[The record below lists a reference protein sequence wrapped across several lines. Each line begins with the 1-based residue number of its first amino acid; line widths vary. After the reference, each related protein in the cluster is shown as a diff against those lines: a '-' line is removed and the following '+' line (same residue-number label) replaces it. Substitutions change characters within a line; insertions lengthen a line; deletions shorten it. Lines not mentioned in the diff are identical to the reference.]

1 MERHRPSNCVP
12 NRTGGPM
19 RHHHRHY
26 DYHQR
31 VISGVILAGALTL
44 SGCDN
49 LLEVELPGATTAEAL
64 DDPAFA
70 TLLTT
75 SVQGEFECAYSSFVW
90 GTSHLGGEII
100 GGFVEAGGAEWLQR
114 NVTPASSDYVG
125 SGCGGT
131 GVYAP
136 MATARALADDVI
148 GRLEAWTDQ
157 EVAGRSGLLA
167 KANLYAGFNYV
178 IFGDAMCS
186 AAFDNGPEVQPPS
199 MFELAKDRFTEAVSL
214 AIDAQTRNA
223 AYVGLARANI
233 SMGDNSAA
241 LSAAEQVSPGF
252 SYDVS
257 RSSANNSRRNII
269 YLNNNQNRR
278 ISMDPH
284 YWDVTWMGAADPRVA
299 VANTGG
305 KTTDGVTDLW
315 LQTKYSSDSSPYR
328 LASYVEAQLIIAEA
342 AGGQRAVDIINELHA
357 AAGIPAFEGGAEAEI
372 RDHIIEERRREFFLE
387 GKRFGDLRRYGGF
400 DEWTKGTHPFTPI
413 TYGGNECMPLPN
425 VERFNNPS
433 LSG

>member
-1 MERHRPSNCVP
+1 MR
-12 NRTGGPM
+12 NRFQYNRGYHLSVGG
-19 RHHHRHY
+19 
-26 DYHQR
+26 
-31 VISGVILAGALTL
+31 LTLLLTL
-44 SGCDN
+44 SLLGCDN

-64 DDPAFA
+64 DDPGFA

-75 SVQGEFECAYSSFVW
+75 SVQGEFECAYSSFIW

-114 NVTPASSDYVG
+114 NITPASSDYVG

-148 GRLEAWTDQ
+148 GRLEAWSDQ
-157 EVAGRSGLLA
+157 EVAGRTGLLA

-178 IFGDAMCS
+178 IFGDAMCT
-186 AAFDNGPEVQPPS
+186 AAFDNGPEVQPPA
-199 MFELAKDRFTEAVSL
+199 MFELARDRFTEAVSL
-214 AIDAQTRNA
+214 ANDAEIRNA

-233 SMGDNSAA
+233 SLGDNQAA

-252 SYDVS
+252 TYNVS

-278 ISMDPH
+278 ISVDPH
-284 YWDVTWMGAADPRVA
+284 YWDVTWMGAPDPRVS
-299 VANTGG
+299 VTNTGG

-315 LQTKYSSDSSPYR
+315 LQTKYRSDAAPYR
-328 LASYVEAQLIIAEA
+328 LASHVEAQLIIAEA

-357 AAGIPAFEGGAEAEI
+357 AAGIPPFEGGSEAEI
-372 RDHIIEERRREFFLE
+372 RAQVIEERRREFFLE

>member
-1 MERHRPSNCVP
+1 
-12 NRTGGPM
+12 M
-19 RHHHRHY
+19 RHH
-26 DYHQR
+26 DYRQR
-31 VISGVILAGALTL
+31 VISGLILAAVVTL
-44 SGCDN
+44 PGCDN
-49 LLEVELPGATTAEAL
+49 LLEVELPGATTADAL
-64 DDPAFA
+64 DDPGFA

-75 SVQGEFECAYSSFVW
+75 SVQGEFECAYSSFIW

-148 GRLEAWTDQ
+148 GRLQAWTDQ
-157 EVAGRSGLLA
+157 EVAGRSELLA

-186 AAFDNGPEVQPPS
+186 AAFDNGPEVQPPG
-199 MFELAKDRFTEAVSL
+199 MFELAKNRFTEAVSL
-214 AIDAQTRNA
+214 ANDAETRNA

-233 SMGDNSAA
+233 SMGDNSGA

-252 SYDVS
+252 SFHVT

-284 YWDVTWMGAADPRVA
+284 YWDVTWMGEVDPRVA
-299 VANTGG
+299 VVNTGG

-328 LASYVEAQLIIAEA
+328 LASYVEAQLIIAEVT
-342 AGGQRAVDIINELHA
+342 GGQRAVDIINELHA
-357 AAGIPAFEGGAEAEI
+357 AAGIPAFEGGSEAEI
-372 RDHIIEERRREFFLE
+372 RDQVIEERRREFFLE

>member
-1 MERHRPSNCVP
+1 MRNRFQYHRGHHLGV
-12 NRTGGPM
+12 GGLTL
-19 RHHHRHY
+19 
-26 DYHQR
+26 
-31 VISGVILAGALTL
+31 VLTL
-44 SGCDN
+44 SLLGCDN

-64 DDPAFA
+64 DDPGFA

-75 SVQGEFECAYSSFVW
+75 SVQGEFECAYSSFIW

-114 NVTPASSDYVG
+114 NITPASSDYVG

-148 GRLEAWTDQ
+148 GRLEAWSDQ

-178 IFGDAMCS
+178 IFGDAMCT
-186 AAFDNGPEVQPPS
+186 AAFDNGPEVQPPA

-214 AIDAQTRNA
+214 ANDAEIRNA

-233 SMGDNSAA
+233 SLGDHQAA

-252 SYDVS
+252 SYNVS

-278 ISMDPH
+278 ISVDPH
-284 YWDVTWMGAADPRVA
+284 YWDVTWMGAPDPRVS
-299 VANTGG
+299 VTNTGG

-315 LQTKYSSDSSPYR
+315 LQTKYRSDSAPYR
-328 LASYVEAQLIIAEA
+328 LASHVEAQLIIAEA

-357 AAGIPAFEGGAEAEI
+357 AAGIPPFEGGSEAEI
-372 RDHIIEERRREFFLE
+372 RAQVIEERRREFFLE